1 VLLCQLQFNFLGADL
16 TRVTNSASE
25 GQTVIFSLFVSLV
38 LFNAL
43 NCREFGLV
51 SIAINFFKNKI
62 ALLILSATLGIQV
75 IVTQLAGDF
84 FHTVPL
90 SALMWLKIIGVGST
104 VVVFNEFVKLVLRLI
119 NLSRKKARR
128 AKHQEVVIPNTI

>member
-1 VLLCQLQFNFLGADL
+1 MTSG
-16 TRVTNSASE
+16 ASE

-51 SIAINFFKNKI
+51 SIFMNFFKNKI
-62 ALLILSATLGIQV
+62 ALLILALTFGIQV
-75 IVTQLAGDF
+75 IVTQVAGDF

-90 SALMWLKIIGVGST
+90 SGVMWLKIIGVGST
-104 VVVFNEFVKLVLRLI
+104 VVLFNEVFKWILRLI
-119 NLSRKKARR
+119 NQSRKRARR
-128 AKHQEVVIPNTI
+128 AKKHDVVVSN